1 MKLTLT
7 TLAAAALI
15 ATAAQASV
23 PGADSP
29 LPRDIAEGAQSG
41 LSTSGTQSV
50 EDAANRLT
58 PRDLR
63 DLGSAAQLT
72 VSTFSGTNVDAAAP
86 QDPTLYR

>member
-7 TLAAAALI
+7 TIAAAALI

-23 PGADSP
+23 PGVDQP
-29 LPRDIAEGAQSG
+29 LPRDTAEGAQPG
-41 LSTSGTQSV
+41 FSTTGTQTL
-50 EDAANRLT
+50 EDAADRLT

-63 DLGSAAQLT
+63 DLGNVEQLT
-72 VSTFSGTNVDAAAP
+72 VSTFNSMDVNPAAP

>member
-7 TLAAAALI
+7 TLAAVALI

-23 PGADSP
+23 PGADTP
-29 LPRDIAEGAQSG
+29 LPRDLAEGAKPG
-41 LSTSGTQSV
+41 FSTSGTQTV

-63 DLGSAAQLT
+63 DLGSIEQLT
-72 VSTFSGTNVDAAAP
+72 VSTFDGPQADVTAP